1 MKDKLSSVISAYLEP
16 DKKTSLATAL
26 GAISD
31 DDLGSFLATVNEE
44 SQALIAKGV
53 DITPEELARLDGLT
67 EVLTAV
73 TTRQEMKT
81 QESAA
86 KTASETQARLAEL
99 QERVAAAQPDQQ
111 KQQGSEKSGLTPAGT
126 DASASA
132 SHTDTNAAT
141 SATGQLEPPSSPH
154 PAPQAAAPV
163 DGELVAAYASPAS
176 FRSLASLPPG
186 PLPSKMS
193 ASGLTSTFAATSSGQ
208 VTDRRYES
216 VGEIGDALLAQMR
229 TYPAYAPGNDQL
241 TYLASYKRPNV
252 EEYTVHNRDSDL
264 DVIESVVAK
273 GPQWDRSAG
282 QFAAGWCAPSPN
294 LYELCPYVTTLD
306 GLVDLPEI
314 VAARGGVRTTSGPN
328 FATLY
333 ANAAI
338 GQVLT
343 EAQVISGT
351 TKTCIEVDCPTFVE
365 TRLDVNPLCV
375 TGNLLTTAGYPEYVE
390 RFIREAVAANIHKI
404 NLNILTRMV
413 TASTAVDMATPPATG
428 PVDTSSASW
437 FLDAASLYAV
447 WLRDRYRL
455 SQNAVIEVVA
465 PYWYLQQMEADL
477 SRRNGVDLLTSRDR
491 LTAAAAERNIR
502 IQWVYD
508 WQPMASTAAGAETRP
523 LNAQILV
530 YIPGTF
536 VKLSAPVI
544 NLGTIHS
551 AAQLATNQYTALF
564 VEDGFNVLE
573 RCFESLVITVPT
585 CPSGTTGAAS
595 GSCDSTP

>member
-26 GAISD
+26 GAIGD
-31 DDLGSFLATVNEE
+31 DDLGSFLAAANEE

-53 DITPEELARLDGLT
+53 EISPDEMARLESLT
-67 EVLTAV
+67 EVMTAV
-73 TTRQEMKT
+73 KTRQST
-81 QESAA
+81 T
-86 KTASETQARLAEL
+86 KTASETESRLAEL
-99 QERVAAAQPDQQ
+99 KEKVAAAQPDQQ
-111 KQQGSEKSGLTPAGT
+111 ESQGSEKAGSLPT
-126 DASASA
+126 GADASAGSTSA
-132 SHTDTNAAT
+132 SHTDTN
-141 SATGQLEPPSSPH
+141 SATPAVGQTEPPSSPN

-176 FRSLASLPPG
+176 FRSLSSLPSG
-186 PLPSKMS
+186 PLPPQTA

-208 VTDRRYES
+208 ITDRRYES

-252 EEYTVHNRDSDL
+252 DEYTVHNRDSDL

-314 VAARGGVRTTSGPN
+314 VASRGGVRTTSGPN

-351 TKTCIEVDCPTFVE
+351 TKTCIEIDCPTFTE

-404 NLNILTRMV
+404 NLNVLTRMV
-413 TASTAVDMATPPATG
+413 TASTAVDMSSLPATG

-465 PYWYLQQMEADL
+465 PYWYFQQMEADL
-477 SRRNGVDLLTSRDR
+477 ARRNGVDLLTSRAR

-508 WQPMASTAAGAETRP
+508 WQPMSATAAGAETRP
-523 LNAQILV
+523 LTAQILV